1 MRRFGTDAM
10 ATLPPD
16 TRRARSFR
24 VQPTP
29 TGVVVA
35 VALVLFLLVGPDVSD
50 PDMAGFMWAAIFGLL
65 IVGVIWP
72 CATVLLVRVAAASG
86 PQATGVSARP
96 GRVGASMQV
105 PLRLGARL
113 SEVSLRWID
122 AAEVA
127 HVAAGPADRVDLPMT
142 PVRRGEFERL
152 RVRVSCDAPFGL
164 VVASRAIDVSLA
176 RPLLVGPA
184 TPVSVDLPEPET
196 GGHGQLTVTAVGHGG
211 DTIRSV
217 RPYVTGDPAHLVH
230 WPSTAHTGTLVVRE
244 LEPPADRAVAVV
256 VDLGV
261 AAGGPDGV
269 DGFGGSGRAGGV
281 GHAGSAGADVM
292 PTTSLQPDELPVENA
307 VARAAVAV
315 ATLRAR
321 GVRVLLC
328 TAEPAGTVEEV
339 GDDGTAMTRLARAT
353 TGAPGAVPPG
363 WSVIRFAPTTVGSDD
378 A

>member
-24 VQPTP
+24 LQPTP

-35 VALVLFLLVGPDVSD
+35 VALVLFLLVGPDVAD
-50 PDMAGFMWAAIFGLL
+50 PDMAGFMWAAILGLL
-65 IVGVIWP
+65 IVGVFWP

-86 PQATGVSARP
+86 PLATGVSARP
-96 GRVGASMQV
+96 GRVGAAIQV

-122 AAEVA
+122 AAEIA

-152 RVRVSCDAPFGL
+152 RVRVGCDAPFGL
-164 VVASRAIDVSLA
+164 VVASRAIDVPLA

-269 DGFGGSGRAGGV
+269 D
-281 GHAGSAGADVM
+281 VM

-307 VARAAVAV
+307 VARAAAAV

-328 TAEPAGTVEEV
+328 TAEPAVTVEEV